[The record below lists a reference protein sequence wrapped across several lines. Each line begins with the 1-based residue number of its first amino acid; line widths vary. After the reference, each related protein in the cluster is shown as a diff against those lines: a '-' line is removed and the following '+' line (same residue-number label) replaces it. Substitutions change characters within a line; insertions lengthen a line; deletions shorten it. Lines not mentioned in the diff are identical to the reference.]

1 MHRRRFAAFRLAG
14 LAAAALA
21 GAAPAAGEPD
31 VVRLTPHRVVYDLA
45 LVKGGGARGM
55 EGARGRIAFDFT
67 GDACEGYALNYR
79 QVTVLEGGETGTR
92 TSDLR
97 TTTFESGDGQTL
109 RFKTDSQLEGSKRSA
124 VDGEAERRADRFSIR
139 LQQPQRETL
148 SFADAPLFPTAHMKR
163 LIASARAGDT
173 TLNAKVFD
181 GSDDGRKV
189 YDTLAVIG
197 RRMVPGAGDVEPAA
211 RQDGL
216 ARLPR
221 WPVTLSYFAPGEGE
235 RTPVYTISFE
245 LYDNGVSRALRLD
258 YGDFILT
265 GELQNLQLQA
275 ESACPR

>member
-14 LAAAALA
+14 LAAAALT

-31 VVRLTPHRVVYDLA
+31 VVRLTPHRVVYDLS
-45 LVKGGGARGM
+45 LVKGGGSRGM

-109 RFKTDSQLEGSKRSA
+109 RFKTDSQLEGAKRSA
-124 VDGEAERRADRFSIR
+124 VDGEAERRSDRFSIR

-148 SFADAPLFPTAHMKR
+148 SFGDAPLFPTAHMKR
-163 LIASARAGDT
+163 LIAAARAGDT

-197 RRMVPGAGDVEPAA
+197 RRIAPGAGDVETAA

-265 GELQNLQLQA
+265 GELQNLQIQT

>member
-21 GAAPAAGEPD
+21 GTAPAASEPD

-109 RFKTDSQLEGSKRSA
+109 RFKTDSQLEGAKRSA
-124 VDGEAERRADRFSIR
+124 VDGEAERRSDRFSIR

-148 SFADAPLFPTAHMKR
+148 SFADAPLFPTANMKR
-163 LIASARAGDT
+163 LIAAARSGDT

-197 RRMVPGAGDVEPAA
+197 RRLAPGAGDVETAA